1 MEQFF
6 ADLVARTADIPPLWA
21 YGLILLITWME
32 NVLPPIPGDLIVVF
46 GGYLVA
52 TGLLEIVPVVVISTM
67 GGAIGFMCMYYLGW
81 HAGVPVLDSRFMRW
95 IPHEPVG
102 RVRAWMQRW
111 GYGVVAANRFLSGAR
126 SVISLTV
133 GISRMP
139 PWPVAA
145 FATLSALVW
154 TSLIAGLG
162 YAVGEEWERIMV
174 YLGRYGKAVSVMVG
188 TFLAWQLFRA
198 IKRSRRRS
206 SKATLPHD
214 SSL

>member
-6 ADLVARTADIPPLWA
+6 AELVARTAEIPPLWA

-32 NVLPPIPGDLIVVF
+32 NVVPPIPGDLIVVF

-52 TGLLEIVPVVVISTM
+52 MGILDIVPVIAISTI
-67 GGAIGFMCMYYLGW
+67 GGSIGFMCMYYLGRF
-81 HAGVPVLDSRFMRW
+81 AGLPVLESRLMRW
-95 IPHEPVG
+95 IPREPVG
-102 RVRAWMQRW
+102 RVQAWMQRW

-139 PWPVAA
+139 QWPVVA
-145 FATLSALVW
+145 FATLSALIW

-162 YAVGEEWERIMV
+162 YAVGEEWERITV
-174 YLGRYGKAVSVMVG
+174 YLGRYGRIVSAVVG
-188 TFLAWQLFRA
+188 AFLVWQLVKA
-198 IKRSRRRS
+198 IQRNRRS
-206 SKATLPHD
+206 KRTGETSGD
-214 SSL
+214 SLR